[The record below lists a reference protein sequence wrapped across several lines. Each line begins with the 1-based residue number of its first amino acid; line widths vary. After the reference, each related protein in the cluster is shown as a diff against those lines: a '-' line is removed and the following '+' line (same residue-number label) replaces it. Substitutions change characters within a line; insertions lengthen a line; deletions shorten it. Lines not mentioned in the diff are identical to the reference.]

1 MRISLRETLLAA
13 TALVSVA
20 LLVGCGESVV
30 ERRMKQLDAETRVYG
45 TSPADAA
52 ATLAKLRTPAGF
64 RPVACGPHGRS
75 EYMTCFNRLP
85 SILVDELEMKRLLAG
100 IGAQPSTGMG
110 PVQCH
115 PRSRHFAVPHLQLQ
129 GCVAN
134 AIVGE
139 ERLAIF
145 EKSLVLV
152 GPSRTTGT
160 ARRLPSVRSGT
171 EIEVDVIGH
180 FLHTGIRAGEAP

>member
-13 TALVSVA
+13 TALLSVA
-20 LLVGCGESVV
+20 RLVGCGESVV

-100 IGAQPSTGMG
+100 IGAQPSTG
-110 PVQCH
+110 
-115 PRSRHFAVPHLQLQ
+115 
-129 GCVAN
+129 
-134 AIVGE
+134 
-139 ERLAIF
+139 
-145 EKSLVLV
+145 
-152 GPSRTTGT
+152 T

-171 EIEVDVIGH
+171 EVEVDVIGH